1 MSASAM
7 LEIPE
12 ETMTPKRSKQTEAAA
27 KGAALNGVERVV
39 LTGFMGS
46 GKTTVGRRLA
56 ARLGWAFHDLDGEIE
71 RRAGMTVPA
80 IFAAEGEEGFRR
92 QESSAL
98 AALLGSHQTVI
109 ALGGGAPEVLG
120 NRLLLEQTPKTAVV
134 YLAAPLEVLVARC
147 ERQAAEG
154 EATERPLLSEAAER
168 FKVRHP
174 LYQRIAKHR
183 VATSAAGPEEVV
195 SAVLDV
201 LQNRR

>member
-1 MSASAM
+1 M
-7 LEIPE
+7 LEMPE
-12 ETMTPKRSKQTEAAA
+12 ETMTARRSKPTEVGA
-27 KGAALNGVERVV
+27 KQAALKGVERVV

-46 GKTTVGRRLA
+46 GKTTVGRLLA
-56 ARLGWAFHDLDGEIE
+56 GRLGWAFHDLDEEIE
-71 RRAGMTVPA
+71 RRTGTTVPQ

-174 LYQRIAKHR
+174 LYQRIANHR
-183 VATSAAGPEEVV
+183 VTTSAAGPEEVV
-195 SAVLDV
+195 EAVLDV
-201 LQNRR
+201 LQNKR